1 MHPTSILN
9 FRVHIILFLLAIVLL
24 SGCSTSSNDVVVI
37 ENRKFRYEITP
48 DGQNIAFKDKDSGL
62 DYLKKDSITWCAM
75 VTKDG
80 IREMVSSVTFKRKHL
95 ILKFNKTDVI
105 ADILINEERDRVGFQ
120 VNEVTGDP
128 ESLNFL
134 NIPLNLEGMPYE
146 PFAACALSMNLF
158 THVRQIPALQTHLW
172 ATCYKRFGM
181 KGSEIT
187 LVGAPLS
194 EMLPLIRDIVSHA
207 EGIPFSDK
215 GGAWALMQKEGYGS
229 YLMNFGTLSEE
240 TVDDWIE
247 MCRSLGFNQI
257 DNHGGGDFFRF
268 GDFELNKKKWPD
280 GWESFRRIN
289 EKLHDSEITS
299 IFHTYAFFIDKNSP
313 YVTPSPSHDLAW
325 FRTFTVAEPVG
336 EGDSEITVNEP
347 TSEISTTTGF
357 FVRNSFS
364 LRIGDEIIEFK
375 GVTKT
380 PPYKFTGCRRGACG
394 TGISAHLAGDTA
406 YHLKEMFNRFLPGP
420 ETKLFDEIAGRTA
433 AIVNQCRFDG
443 IYFDAIDGSDILGG
457 EENFWYYG
465 TKFIFEVA
473 KHLDR
478 PVGME
483 MSSMSHHWWH
493 YRSRW
498 QAWDRPVRG
507 YKRFIDIHAAAIKSP
522 RLFLPPKIKSNEN
535 EHGLWRGHT
544 PLIEK
549 YAGAENGG
557 LMLPLHLGWWGN
569 QTWNPP
575 QVEPTFPDDIEYL
588 CCKLIGNN
596 AGFSML
602 RGVDEKTLSENPLIS
617 RIVPL
622 IKQYEELRQSGYFN
636 DSIRTLLRQPGRE
649 FTLTRD
655 DSGGWNFKP
664 VSYIKHKV
672 EGRNHPSSV
681 WNINN
686 EFKAQPIKL
695 RIEVLMSVKRY
706 DDNANITIADFSHP
720 EQFTVSGHAT
730 TVSGNIQKSFDN
742 PGYADNYAMFSA
754 SSSADSSYEGQWFK
768 IEKIFD
774 PWLDL
779 SKNQGLGVW
788 IKGDGNGEL
797 LNIRLES
804 PKHLS
809 HGARGDHFVK
819 IDFEGWKYFE
829 LIEIESS
836 EFSNY
841 IWPDSGFYVYDS
853 YRHTL
858 QFNNIDKI
866 QLWYN
871 NLPSG
876 KESRCILSSIKAL
889 PLVTAV
895 ILNPTITV
903 NGESL
908 TLPVKMESGMYLEL
922 GSGKECRLYGSKGEL
937 LKEVIIEGPVPEIQN
952 GENKILF
959 SCDGPGDINPR
970 TQVTMISE
978 GDLLIK

>member
-1 MHPTSILN
+1 MIKDKLNIL
-9 FRVHIILFLLAIVLL
+9 VVLVSAATLFNCS
-24 SGCSTSSNDVVVI
+24 SGGTDKVVI
-37 ENRKFRYEITP
+37 QNSRFSWEIAK
-48 DGQNIAFKDKDSGL
+48 DGRNISFTDRSSGI
-62 DYLKKDSITWCAM
+62 DYLDKKNPTWCGY
-75 VTKDG
+75 VSKG
-80 IREMVSSVTFKRKHL
+80 GNRYPVSSVTRNGKHL
-95 ILKFNKTDVI
+95 VLKFTDAGVT
-105 ADILINEERDRVGFQ
+105 ADILTEKGKDRLKFT

-128 ESLNFL
+128 ESLNFI
-134 NIPLNLEGMPYE
+134 NVPLILEGMPYE

-172 ATCYKRFGM
+172 AACYSRFGM
-181 KGSEIT
+181 KGAGIT
-187 LVGAPLS
+187 LVGATVA
-194 EMLPLIRDIVSHA
+194 EMLPLIRDVISHA
-207 EGIPFSDK
+207 EDIPFSDK

-229 YLMNFGTLSEE
+229 YLMNFGTLTEKTVEE
-240 TVDDWIE
+240 WIK

-268 GDFELNKKKWPD
+268 GDFELNKDKWPE
-280 GWESFRRIN
+280 GWESFRKIN
-289 EKLHDSEITS
+289 EKLHNNGISS

-313 YVTPSPSHDLAW
+313 YVTPVPNHDLAW
-325 FRTFTVAEPVG
+325 FRTFSLAEPVE
-336 EGDSEITVNEP
+336 EGDSVITVNES
-347 TSEISTTTGF
+347 TSGISTTTGF

-375 GVTKT
+375 GVIKT

-394 TGISAHLAGDTA
+394 TVISAHAAGDTVF
-406 YHLKEMFNRFLPGP
+406 HLKEMFGRFLPDP
-420 ETKLFDEIAGRTA
+420 DTKLFVEIAGRTA

-473 KHLDR
+473 KRLDR

-483 MSSMSHHWWH
+483 MSSMSHLWWH

-507 YKRFIDIHAAAIKSP
+507 YKRFIDIHAAAIKST
-522 RLFLPPKIKSNEN
+522 RLFLPPTIKSNEN
-535 EHGLWRGHT
+535 EHGLWRGHS
-544 PLIEK
+544 PLIDK
-549 YAGAENGG
+549 YAGVENGG
-557 LMLPLHLGWWGN
+557 LLLPLHLGWWGN

-575 QVEPTFPDDIEYL
+575 QVEPTFTDDIEYL

-596 AGFSML
+596 AGLSML
-602 RGVDEKTLSENPLIS
+602 GGVDEKTLSENPLIG

-622 IKQYEELRQSGYFN
+622 IRQYEELRQSGYFN
-636 DSIRTLLRQPGRE
+636 DSIRALLRQPGRE
-649 FTLTRD
+649 FTLIHD
-655 DSGGWNFKP
+655 DSGRWNFRP
-664 VSYIKHKV
+664 VSYIKHKIA
-672 EGRNHPSSV
+672 GRNHPSKEWIV
-681 WNINN
+681 KN
-686 EFKAQPIKL
+686 EFKTQPLKL
-695 RIEVLMSVKRY
+695 RIEALMSVKKY
-706 DDNANITIADFSHP
+706 GDKAGITVADFSHP
-720 EQFTVSGHAT
+720 EQFSVSGHAA
-730 TVSGNIQKSFDN
+730 TVTGNIQKSSDN
-742 PGYADNYAMFSA
+742 PGYADNYALFSA
-754 SSSADSSYEGQWFK
+754 SSSADSSYEGQWIR
-768 IEKIFD
+768 IEKRFD

-788 IKGDGNGEL
+788 IKGDGNNEL

-809 HGARGDHFVK
+809 HGARGDHFIK
-819 IDFEGWKYFE
+819 IDFNGWKYFE
-829 LIEIESS
+829 LVEIESS

-876 KESRCILSSIKAL
+876 KEARCIIGEIRSL
-889 PLVTAV
+889 PLVNSV
-895 ILNPTITV
+895 INYPTITV

-908 TLPVKMESGMYLEL
+908 TIPVEMESGMYLEL
-922 GSGKECRLYGSKGEL
+922 GCDSVCKSGNICKLFGPKGEL
-937 LKEVIIEGPVPEIQN
+937 LKEFKISPVPEIRS
-952 GENKILF
+952 GENQISF
-959 SCDGPGDINPR
+959 SSKGPDNINPR
-970 TQVTMISE
+970 TQVTLITE
-978 GDLLIK
+978 GDLLIQ